1 MLYFLSVLALES
13 CRQPNTCN
21 FVFILRTLEISPKTS
36 KKINFLGYHCTMYY
50 IIGNILLGYSK
61 IFNFIKTR
69 IANKCSDTLWK
80 LIVFLQQV
88 QDGQ

>member
-1 MLYFLSVLALES
+1 
-13 CRQPNTCN
+13 
-21 FVFILRTLEISPKTS
+21 
-36 KKINFLGYHCTMYY
+36 MYY

-88 QDGQ
+88 QDGQWQVSLTNEPVKW